1 MEVCIVFPH
10 QLFRNSPA
18 IAKGRKVILYE
29 DSLYFKQYR
38 FHKKKLV
45 LHRAS
50 MKYYAARLGQNGVDC
65 EYIETQQHSSLES
78 LLENLQTRGISDI
91 HYVYTD
97 DYLLERR
104 LKRYSEQFALRLHA
118 YQNPTF
124 MLSKDEVKD
133 QMGESYFMAT
143 FYKKQRRKFGLLMN
157 GDEPEGGRWSY
168 DEENR
173 KKLPKG
179 MDVPQFYVP
188 QTNDYV
194 KEAKSSAEKNY
205 TPNPGSTDEF
215 IYPVTHYQAEE
226 WLDDFIEKRLIKFGD
241 YEDALSGRSPILFHS
256 ALTPALNIGLLTPK
270 EVIDSVMDASKQ
282 TSIPLNSLEGFI
294 RQIIGWREFMR
305 VVYLSE
311 GTYQRTNNY
320 FEHKRPIPE
329 QFWTGET
336 GIEPVDDVI
345 LKVLNHSYAHHI
357 ERLMVIGNFMLL
369 CEFDPDEIY
378 RWFMELFIDAY
389 DWVMVPN
396 VYGMTQYADG
406 GLITTKPYISGSNY
420 IRKMSDYKKGEWC
433 DVWDGLYWHFL
444 DKHKDKFK
452 GNHRMNMVMS
462 LLNRMDNKK
471 LQTHLYNAEEFLE
484 KL

>member
-1 MEVCIVFPH
+1 M
-10 QLFRNSPA
+10 R
-18 IAKGRKVILYE
+18 
-29 DSLYFKQYR
+29 
-38 FHKKKLV
+38 
-45 LHRAS
+45 
-50 MKYYAARLGQNGVDC
+50 
-65 EYIETQQHSSLES
+65 
-78 LLENLQTRGISDI
+78 
-91 HYVYTD
+91 
-97 DYLLERR
+97 
-104 LKRYSEQFALRLHA
+104 
-118 YQNPTF
+118 
-124 MLSKDEVKD
+124 
-133 QMGESYFMAT
+133 
-143 FYKKQRRKFGLLMN
+143 
-157 GDEPEGGRWSY
+157 EPEGGKWSY

-179 MDVPQFYVP
+179 VDVPQFYIP

-194 KEAKSSAEKNY
+194 KEAKSYVENNY
-205 TPNPGSTDEF
+205 SDNPGSTDDF

-226 WLDDFIEKRLIKFGD
+226 WLADFIEKRLNKFGD
-241 YEDALSGRSPILFHS
+241 YEDALSGKSLILFHS

-270 EVIDSVMDASKQ
+270 QVIETVMDANKE

-305 VVYLSE
+305 GVYLSE

-320 FEHKRPIPE
+320 FDHKRPIPK

-336 GIEPVDDVI
+336 GIGPVDDVI
-345 LKVLNHSYAHHI
+345 LKVLDHSYAHHI
-357 ERLMVIGNFMLL
+357 ERLMVMGNFMLL

-420 IRKMSDYKKGEWC
+420 IRKMSNYKKGEWC

-444 DKHKDKFK
+444 HKHQDKFK

-462 LLNRMDNKK
+462 LLNRMENKK
-471 LQTHLYNAEEFLE
+471 LQTHLGNAEEFLE